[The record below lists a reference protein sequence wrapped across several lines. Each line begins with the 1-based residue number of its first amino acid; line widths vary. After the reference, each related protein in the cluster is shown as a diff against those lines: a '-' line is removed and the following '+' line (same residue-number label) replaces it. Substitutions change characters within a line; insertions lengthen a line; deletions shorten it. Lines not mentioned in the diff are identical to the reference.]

1 MTTQK
6 KRVQVYIDDIAHILE
21 KEAKAERR
29 SLGAQAR
36 LLIDEAL
43 HARGL
48 WSLPVSTN
56 ANPQTIAELV
66 TLNFYR
72 LITNTRIPQKRLVAY
87 REGAKPTEIDLVRMA
102 YALNMDEDTLIE
114 LAELS
119 FPQDEKNND
128 EKEPITHETK

>member
-48 WSLPVSTN
+48 WSLPAPRS

-72 LITNTRIPQKRLVAY
+72 LITNTRIPQNRLVAY

-114 LAELS
+114 LAERS

-128 EKEPITHETK
+128 EKEPITQEAK